1 MLLDLVLSVSPIYA
15 QDIFGLPPPLI
26 IAAEYDTSRDEA
38 VAYTQQFERA
48 PPSGYTCANGTVY
61 GFLHMRG
68 IIPDAQLAT
77 EEIA

>member
-1 MLLDLVLSVSPIYA
+1 V
-15 QDIFGLPPPLI
+15 
-26 IAAEYDTSRDEA
+26 R
-38 VAYTQQFERA
+38 